1 MSVGTVVNW
10 SANLIVAVSFLT
22 MTQVLGKPAT
32 FWSYGAV
39 TIAAWLFAYFM
50 VPETKG
56 RSLEQIEAHWR
67 AGKPPREL

>member
-10 SANLIVAVSFLT
+10 SANLVVAVSFLT

-32 FWSYGAV
+32 FWSYAAV
-39 TIAAWLFAYFM
+39 SVAAWLFAYFM

-56 RSLEQIEAHWR
+56 RTLEEIEAHWR
-67 AGKPPREL
+67 AGRTPREL